1 MSGLQM
7 VKNAFRFSAL
17 VFTNYLVIYFS
28 PEIDLEQLTMDFEI
42 VNLFLSEKSLSL
54 RLFISISITSLTLI
68 LIYVFRPFIEI
79 YLLYYLK
86 YSFYFFINLL
96 SLSTVFII
104 FRVYGYSRLVL
115 ILYLVLSSLLL
126 IVSDKIKS

>member
-1 MSGLQM
+1 M

-17 VFTNYLVIYFS
+17 VFTNNLVIYFS

-42 VNLFLSEKSLSL
+42 VNLFLSEENLSL

-126 IVSDKIKS
+126 IVSDKINS